1 MTNKIRTELSG
12 FASISFTT
20 EYKTGELRSALKRHA
35 DTLRGWAE
43 VNKGGVWVDAEP
55 VVLTTSGTPSTP
67 SLEELLKGIEALGA
81 SPKKAKHPLEEV
93 FAVVL
98 RTSTGVNP
106 KAYTSTQNVD
116 EAFTNAM
123 RLSGSCNAPRVLVKW
138 LAVSIRLAAVRLLRM
153 GCYKTL
159 PEVLQAAVEQATK
172 GKGQRHGGGAT
183 PFLEQ
188 PWVKLYRTHGLG
200 FLLGQ
205 ADKKYHEAL
214 SKPDTESF
222 EREILGAIVYLGMAL
237 LALEGRV

>member
-1 MTNKIRTELSG
+1 MTNKIRTELSE

-20 EYKTGELRSALKRHA
+20 RYKTGELRSALQKHA
-35 DTLRGWAE
+35 DTLREWTK
-43 VNKGGVWVDAEP
+43 VNTGGVWVDAEP
-55 VVLTTSGTPSTP
+55 MREDRT
-67 SLEELLKGIEALGA
+67 
-81 SPKKAKHPLEEV
+81 KHPLEEV
-93 FAVVL
+93 FA
-98 RTSTGVNP
+98 GVPGAIPNAEDRVHLS
-106 KAYTSTQNVD
+106 KGVISR
-116 EAFTNAM
+116 AFRDCVRYAAAQSSP
-123 RLSGSCNAPRVLVKW
+123 LSGLPPLHWARVSVIWASTRLIKQAPYQTIEDV
-138 LAVSIRLAAVRLLRM
+138 LAAA
-153 GCYKTL
+153 
-159 PEVLQAAVEQATK
+159 VLQATK
-172 GKGQRHGGGAT
+172 GKGQRHGGDTA